1 MPFDDRPISVRSGKR
16 GTAQT
21 ADERVTRARGQ
32 AKPPRGHIPN
42 KSGQHRAEHGPHGDD
57 FRIDQTFADRGSNRA
72 AEQRTGQI
80 KECGHRNCLP
90 RREDFGRDDGC
101 DGVGRVVKT
110 VAVFKNY
117 RREDDDEEKQHV
129 DLARWARRL
138 SILQNNLQDDVAGV
152 ATAIDYFFEQLVEIA
167 QKNNVLR

>member
-32 AKPPRGHIPN
+32 AKPPRGHVPN
-42 KSGQHRAEHGPHGDD
+42 ERGQHRGQYRPHRHNFGV
-57 FRIDQTFADRGSNRA
+57 DQTFADGGSDGA
-72 AEQRTGQI
+72 TEQRPSQI
-80 KECGHRNCLP
+80 EKCGHRDGLA
-90 RREDFGRDDGC
+90 RRQNFGRDHCG
-101 DGVGRVVKT
+101 DGVRRIVKT
-110 VAVFKNY
+110 VAVFEDNSGKN
-117 RREDDDEEKQHV
+117 DDEKKQHV